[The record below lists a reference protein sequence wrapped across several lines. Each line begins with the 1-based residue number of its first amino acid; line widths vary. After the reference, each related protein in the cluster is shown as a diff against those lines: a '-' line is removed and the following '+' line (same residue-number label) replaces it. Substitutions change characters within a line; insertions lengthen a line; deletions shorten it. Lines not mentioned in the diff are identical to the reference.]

1 MIKFKHQF
9 LLVFLILP
17 FMGKSQFATQIL
29 PIYADYSAWN
39 PAAISPSGLFNGGVN
54 YFSDSGSSESQTK
67 MMNASFHYPIKF
79 QKMAA
84 GGYLTRN
91 DFSGLKQTKLG
102 LGFKYN
108 LKFSENNSL
117 ALGIGSGFYFTR
129 LNDDNF
135 VALNLDD
142 ALITS
147 NSNSVFDLNINTG
160 LVYRHTFHS
169 GFASELQSQRL
180 IISFSGQEIIGKT
193 KTFYDE
199 GFSVERGTYIFTLL
213 GYSHPLIPNIGTTFY
228 YTNSFS
234 SVFGMNHTLLTSF
247 DFSRAFELDI
257 GYNTSGKVLI
267 GTGFAFSNIRE
278 DDRLRVKLG
287 WTYDT
292 RSITTGNQI
301 GFNLSMFYT
310 YDYDYTSFEL

>member
-1 MIKFKHQF
+1 MIELKRRILFFF
-9 LLVFLILP
+9 LGLPILAS
-17 FMGKSQFATQIL
+17 SQFATQMF

-79 QKMAA
+79 QKMAG

-91 DFSGLKQTKLG
+91 DFAGIKQTKLG
-102 LGFKYN
+102 LGFKYTIN
-108 LKFSENNSL
+108 FSLDNSL
-117 ALGIGSGFYFTR
+117 DLGIGTGFYFTR

-135 VALNLDD
+135 VANDPGD
-142 ALITS
+142 VLITS
-147 NSNSVFDLNINTG
+147 DKNSVFDLNINSG
-160 LVYRHTFHS
+160 LVYRHTFRS
-169 GFASELQSQRL
+169 GFASEVQSQRL
-180 IISFSGQEIIGKT
+180 IVSFSAQEILNRT
-193 KTFYDE
+193 KTLYSDA
-199 GFSVERGTYIFTLL
+199 FSIERGNYFFTLL

-228 YTNSFS
+228 YTNSYS
-234 SVFGMNHTLLTSF
+234 SVFGMNHTGLVSF
-247 DFSRAFELDI
+247 DFSQAFDVDL
-257 GYNTSGKVLI
+257 GYNSVGKVII

-292 RSITTGNQI
+292 RAITSGNQI

-310 YDYDYTSFEL
+310 YDYDYTSFEM